1 LEKPG
6 LPFPMNEQTS
16 RPNPLLIREIV
27 GKALKEDLA
36 AGDITTD
43 ALIPP
48 GTRGEAAIKAREKLV
63 LAGMEVAREV
73 FGALDPK
80 ASFRPQSEDGADLRE
95 GEIIATATG
104 EARALLSGE
113 RVALNFL
120 QRLSGVATLTREF
133 VERVRG
139 IGAVIVDTRK
149 TTPNLRALEKYAVRV
164 GGGRN
169 HRQGLYDMYLIKDNH
184 ISIAGGVGEA
194 VRKARERA
202 SIATRIEVE
211 VTDLAQVGEALEAGT
226 DIIMLDNM
234 PINEMKE
241 AVRLI
246 EGRALVEASG
256 GISLENVRAVAETGV
271 DYISVGALTHSA
283 RAVDI
288 SMDVALIES

>member
-1 LEKPG
+1 
-6 LPFPMNEQTS
+6 MNKQIG
-16 RPNPLLIREIV
+16 RPNPFLIREIV
-27 GKALKEDLA
+27 GKALKEDLG

-48 GTRGEAAIKAREKLV
+48 GTRGEAAVKAREKLV
-63 LAGMEVAREV
+63 VAGMEVAREV
-73 FGALDPK
+73 FVALDPGV
-80 ASFRPQSEDGADLRE
+80 SFRPQSGDGAVVR
-95 GEIIATATG
+95 GGQVIATATG

-139 IGAVIVDTRK
+139 TGAVIVDTRK

-194 VRKARERA
+194 VSRARKRA
-202 SIATRIEVE
+202 SIAVRIEVE
-211 VTDLAQVGEALEAGT
+211 VADLAQVGEALEAGA

-271 DYISVGALTHSA
+271 DYISLGALTHSA